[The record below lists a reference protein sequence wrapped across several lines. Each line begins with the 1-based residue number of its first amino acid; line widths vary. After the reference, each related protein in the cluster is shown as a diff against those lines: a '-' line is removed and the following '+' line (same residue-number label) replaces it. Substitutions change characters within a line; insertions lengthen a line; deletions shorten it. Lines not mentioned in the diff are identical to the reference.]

1 MRSAIGIIFSIAI
14 LQFEGGFRMLRTD
27 KPGLHILR
35 GFFIVVANMSFFA
48 ALAVMPLADA
58 TALFF
63 VAPLLI
69 TILSIPYLG
78 EKWARGIFWLLLSV
92 LQASS
97 SCCDLTVGTARFPL
111 VS

>member
-1 MRSAIGIIFSIAI
+1 VRSAIGIIFSIAI

-35 GFFIVVANMSFFA
+35 GLFIVVANMSFFA

-69 TILSIPYLG
+69 TVLSIPFLG
-78 EKWARGIFWLLLSV
+78 EK
-92 LQASS
+92 
-97 SCCDLTVGTARFPL
+97 VGPRSMPLRFNP
-111 VS
+111 VT